1 VIPEPLIRAVAIAT
15 SLLLACACS
24 GNSTNGV
31 APPAGTNPTGLPGA
45 GGAGTGGTSSTSGG
59 AMSTGPDGD
68 TTTTLPCDVTTFL
81 REHCQSCHNSRPNH
95 VAPMPLERREDFTAR
110 SVGAPEKTVA
120 ERVLERVKAAMNPMP
135 PDGRLSDAALAP
147 LTDWIGAGMPA
158 GTCADPGPEPPRPFE
173 TLTRDSALTK
183 VKTFLTGLAPEEAE
197 FTAYRADPAA
207 LPGLIDGFLK
217 SDAWKARELE
227 LFELLFQQRTDG
239 DDLGTYLKVG
249 NNVQLT
255 RLVRKSGV
263 PFIDYIEE
271 SFALTARDLVERG
284 RPFTETVTTR
294 TFMLNVPLMAL
305 LAHMDA
311 RPLNDLSQRA
321 PTWLD
326 KAYPNATVTYVKDRT
341 IPWSDSIDPAS
352 PDFLHFS
359 VPATPTGNARLC
371 GDALDQ
377 TYTGYRAFEQVWLSE
392 LGLPG
397 NDSCWNTSPS
407 PTLFTPEDRE
417 FRPVTVRLA
426 KNGEQ
431 RTVFWDLG
439 SLRKTPELV
448 LGVEYVGFLGS
459 LGFLGTY
466 TTNDSN
472 EYRVTTNQA
481 LIVAL
486 GQTFTAANANQPAD
500 DSNVDAAHA
509 TPGTACYGCHRTL
522 DPMRDFYRQSYTYLG
537 SERTAFRGNE
547 SIPAMASFSVGDST
561 PISGHGVADFAAA
574 LAGHAD
580 FAVAWA
586 RKICGLA
593 NALPCAES
601 DPELVGAAEAFR
613 KSGYDFKVLLRSVLS
628 SPSVTYATETATSR
642 EAGMSVGSALRDDFC
657 RRLENRVG
665 IADACAADDRLDAP
679 ANIKNEIRGY
689 AASVPGIVYGRGD
702 VEPDMPT
709 GSTQFSTAAAERLCE
724 RLAGRFFGTGGG
736 VTASP
741 LFMPTQRAEAIDAFV
756 HRLMGL
762 SASDPRAGDIATVLG
777 EHWDEVLATKGNS
790 PSLALQSTFV
800 LSCTSPLVTGIGL

>member
-1 VIPEPLIRAVAIAT
+1 VIPKPHIRDVALAA

-24 GNSTNGV
+24 GNPTNG
-31 APPAGTNPTGLPGA
+31 AGPSKGTDPTGSPGA
-45 GGAGTGGTSSTSGG
+45 GGAGTSAGGTSSAGST
-59 AMSTGPDGD
+59 STGPDGG
-68 TTTTLPCDVTTFL
+68 TTTTLPCDVEMFV
-81 REHCQSCHNSRPNH
+81 REHCQTCHNSRPNH
-95 VAPMPLERREDFTAR
+95 VAPMPLERREDFMAR

-120 ERVLERVKAAMNPMP
+120 ERVLERVTASMNPMP
-135 PDGRLSDAALAP
+135 PDGRLSDASLAP

-158 GTCADPGPEPPRPFE
+158 GSCTDPGPEPPRPFE

-183 VKTFLTGLAPEEAE
+183 VKTFLTGLAPDEAE
-197 FTAYRADPAA
+197 FGAYRADPSA
-207 LPGLIDGFLK
+207 LPGLIDGFLN

-227 LFELLFQQRTDG
+227 LFKLLFQQRTDG

-249 NNVQLT
+249 NNAQLA
-255 RLVRKSGV
+255 RLVKKSGL
-263 PFIDYIEE
+263 PFTDYIEE
-271 SFALTARDLVERG
+271 SFALTARDLVDRG

-311 RPLNDLSQRA
+311 RPANDLNQRA
-321 PTWLD
+321 PSWLD
-326 KAYPNATVTYVKDRT
+326 KAYPNATVTYVKDRD
-341 IPWSDSIDPAS
+341 IPFSDSVDPAS
-352 PDFLHFS
+352 QDFLHFS
-359 VPATPTGNARLC
+359 VTATPTGTARLC

-377 TYTGYRAFEQVWLSE
+377 TYTGYRAFDQIWLSE
-392 LGLPG
+392 VGLPG
-397 NDSCWNTSPS
+397 NDFCWTTSPV
-407 PTLFTPEDRE
+407 PTLFTPADRE
-417 FRPVTVRLA
+417 FRAVTVRLA
-426 KNGEQ
+426 KNGEK
-431 RTVFWDLG
+431 RTLFWDLD

-522 DPMRDFYRQSYTYLG
+522 DPMRDFYRESYTYLG

-547 SIPAMASFSVGDST
+547 TIPAMASFSVADST
-561 PISGHGVADFAAA
+561 PVTGHGVADFASA
-574 LAGHAD
+574 LAGHTD

-586 RKICGLA
+586 RKVCGLA
-593 NALPCAES
+593 NALPCADS
-601 DPELVGAAEAFR
+601 DPELVQAADAFK

-628 SPSVTYATETATSR
+628 TPSVTYASETATSR
-642 EAGMSVGSALRDDFC
+642 EAGMSVGAALRDDFC
-657 RRLENRVG
+657 RRLENRLG

-679 ANIKNEIRGY
+679 ANIRSEIRGY
-689 AASVPGIVYGRGD
+689 AASIPGIVYGRGA
-702 VEPDMPT
+702 VEPDMPI

-724 RLAGRFFGTGGG
+724 RLAGRFFGTGAG

-741 LFMPTQRAEAIDAFV
+741 IFTPAQRADAIDAFV

-762 SASDPRAGDIATVLG
+762 SASDPRAADIQTVLN
-777 EHWDEVLATKGNS
+777 EHWDEVIATKGNS